1 MDICIDS
8 NILIYAFNAQSQ
20 FNAKAEAVLEKLIR
34 TDGFAITDISLIE
47 FYQIITNDKVV
58 SDAIS
63 PDKAYKI
70 IKNILLNKKIEV
82 LETNIDILEVTF
94 ESAAD
99 YDIRKYEIYDHLIAN
114 LCNHNSIKKFITA
127 NDKDFKR
134 YDFFDV
140 INPFSGEENKGAEK
154 KEYNK
159 VIPLSV
165 PSIQGNEWKY
175 IKECL
180 DTEWVSSVGKY
191 VGLFE
196 QRIAGY
202 TGAKHAVACVN
213 GTAALHIALNLAG
226 VQPGDEVIVPT
237 LTFISPVNVVKYL
250 SANPVF
256 MDCDRYYNID
266 AGKVIRF
273 LEKETEFRSGFTY
286 NGSTGRRIAAIIAVH
301 VFGNAVFLDELT
313 DVCLK
318 RNIEIIED
326 ATESLGTRYISGKH
340 KGRHCGT
347 VGTLGCLSFNG
358 NKIITTGGGGMILTD
373 NPDLAEK
380 ARYLTTQAK
389 DDGIRYIHN
398 EIGYNYRLTNIQAAM
413 GVAQLEQLPRYLK
426 IKKRNYQRYKNEI
439 DEISGLHIAKTPEYA
454 ENNHWM
460 YALQIDKNAYGKDR
474 EQLMTYLTEN
484 NIQARPVWYLN
495 HMQKPYR
502 NCQFYQIEKANDLI
516 DKTINIPC
524 SVNLKEPEI
533 DYIINF
539 FQNA

>member
-1 MDICIDS
+1 M
-8 NILIYAFNAQSQ
+8 
-20 FNAKAEAVLEKLIR
+20 
-34 TDGFAITDISLIE
+34 IE

-58 SDAIS
+58 SDPIS
-63 PDKAYKI
+63 PDKSYEI

-94 ESAAD
+94 ESAANHKV
-99 YDIRKYEIYDHLIAN
+99 RKYEIYDHLIAN
-114 LCNHNSIKKFITA
+114 LCKHNNIKKFITA
-127 NDKDFKR
+127 NDKDFKK

-154 KEYNK
+154 KEYSK

-191 VGLFE
+191 VDLFE
-196 QRIAGY
+196 QRIAEY

-250 SANPVF
+250 SADPVF

-266 AGKVIRF
+266 SGKVIRF

-286 NGSTGRRIAAIIAVH
+286 NRLTGRRISAIIPVH
-301 VFGNAVFLDELT
+301 VFGNAVFLDELA

-318 RNIEIIED
+318 HNIKIVED
-326 ATESLGTRYISGKH
+326 ATESLGTLYISGKH
-340 KGRHCGT
+340 KGRYCGT

-358 NKIITTGGGGMILTD
+358 NKTITTGGGGMILTD
-373 NPDLAEK
+373 DPALAEK
-380 ARYLTTQAK
+380 AKYLTTQAK
-389 DDGIRYIHN
+389 NDGIRYIHN
-398 EIGYNYRLTNIQAAM
+398 EIGYNYRLTNIHAAM
-413 GVAQLEQLPRYLK
+413 GVAQLEQLPGYLK
-426 IKKRNYQRYKNEI
+426 TKKQNYQRYKNKI

-460 YALQIDKNAYGKDR
+460 YALQIDKSAYGKDR

-484 NIQARPVWYLN
+484 NIQTRPVWYLN

-502 NCQFYQIEKANDLI
+502 DCQSYQIEKASVLME
-516 DKTINIPC
+516 KTINIPC
-524 SVNLKEPEI
+524 SVKLKGSEI
-533 DYIINF
+533 NHIIRLLKNG
-539 FQNA
+539 